1 MATSKQVNEFYA
13 RWFPTIRSFARLY
26 LGDEDEGTAAAI
38 HAFCEYV
45 RTGLPFETHELPIV
59 LWECT
64 AESVLTRTSNP
75 RMSGRMSRSRDKGSE
90 FDKAVMLL
98 NSEERLAFLLHTVY
112 GLPPGWIM
120 LITGWS
126 QQRVTTLC
134 EAGSARVR
142 NALRLSSM
150 RRSRLTTAARVSIS
164 PES

>member
-1 MATSKQVNEFYA
+1 MATSKQINEFYA

-26 LGDEDEGTAAAI
+26 LGDEDEGVAAAV

-45 RTGLPFETHELPIV
+45 RTGLPFETDELPLV
-59 LWECT
+59 LWECA
-64 AESVLTRTSNP
+64 AESVQNRAPN
-75 RMSGRMSRSRDKGSE
+75 MDMGRMPGSGNKRTE

-98 NSEERLAFLLHTVY
+98 NTEQRLAFLLHTVY
-112 GLPPGWIM
+112 GLPHGWIM

-126 QQRVTTLC
+126 TQTVVALC

-142 NALRLSSM
+142 DALQLSSM
-150 RRSRLTTAARVSIS
+150 RRSRLTATARLSTS